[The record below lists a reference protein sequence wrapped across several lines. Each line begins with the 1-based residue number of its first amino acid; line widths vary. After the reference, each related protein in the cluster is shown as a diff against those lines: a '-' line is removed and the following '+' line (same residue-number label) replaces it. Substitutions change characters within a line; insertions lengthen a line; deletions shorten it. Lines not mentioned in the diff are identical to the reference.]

1 MTVLYVPLNVADR
14 KAIREGAT
22 LTVATSEIVK
32 PILKRLVGIAAVVTR
47 KGRINEAN

>member
-14 KAIREGAT
+14 KAISEGAT

-32 PILKRLVGIAAVVTR
+32 PIPKRLVGIAAVVTR
-47 KGRINEAN
+47 ESRITKTK